1 MAGSESLDE
10 RALILAPTPLGEET
24 SKLLL
29 GSGFTS
35 LSTPDA
41 CALVEWMQAGAG
53 LTIIADECLPEDA
66 QDPLYRFIGQQPDWS
81 DLPVILLVGAQV
93 RSMARERL
101 GNLLLLHYPFQPA
114 QLLSLV
120 QAALR
125 TRRHQYHFRDQQ
137 QYLRALLEEQLQ
149 QLRND
154 EQAMN
159 QTRKMEAVGQLA
171 GGVAHDFNNLLT
183 GIGGSFELIGR
194 RLERGQVE
202 GLDSLLDRGQDAV
215 RRAARLTHRLLAF
228 SSRQSLETQS
238 IDVEALLQPQRL
250 RQQVAASVNLEVEIP
265 PDLWQAEG
273 DGQQLRESLD
283 NLVLN
288 ACEAMP
294 CGGLLRIEAHNERID
309 APKFPGIGLASGDYL
324 HLCIRDT
331 GLGMSESTL
340 EHAFE
345 PFFTTKPVGQG
356 IGLGL
361 SMVYGFSKQSR
372 GHVSLHSQLGKGTQ
386 VDLYLP
392 RYQAQT
398 MHDGQRPVRA
408 NVGMTTGDVLVV
420 EDDTDVRQ
428 LLCQTL
434 VEDGLPC
441 CSAGNANEALP
452 ILRSS
457 RPISLLISDIG
468 LPGMNG
474 RQLAEIARKLRPHL
488 QVLFI
493 TGYAENAMSRSGFLD
508 PGMQL
513 ITKPFE
519 LKHLRDKVA
528 QILEAR

>member
-29 GSGFTS
+29 GAGFGN
-35 LSTPDA
+35 LNTPDA
-41 CALVEWMQAGAG
+41 CSLVEWLRTGAG
-53 LTIIADECLPEDA
+53 LAIIADESLPEDS
-66 QDPLYRFIGQQPDWS
+66 DGPLYRFIEQQPDWS
-81 DLPVILLVGAQV
+81 DLPIILLVGAQV
-93 RSMARERL
+93 QGSAREHL

-120 QAALR
+120 KAALR
-125 TRRHQYHFRDQQ
+125 ARRHQYQFRDQQ
-137 QYLRALLEEQLQ
+137 QYLRSLLEEQLQ
-149 QLRND
+149 QLRID

-202 GLDSLLDRGQDAV
+202 GLDGLLNRGQDAV
-215 RRAARLTHRLLAF
+215 RRAATLTHRLLAF

-250 RQQVAASVNLEVEIP
+250 RQQVAAQVNFEVEMQ
-265 PDLWQAEG
+265 PDLWHAEG

-283 NLVLN
+283 NIVLN

-294 CGGLLRIEAHNERID
+294 SGGLLRIEARNQPIESRQ
-309 APKFPGIGLASGDYL
+309 FPGIGLASGDYL
-324 HLCIRDT
+324 HLCFRDN
-331 GLGMSESTL
+331 GQGMSESTL

-356 IGLGL
+356 IGMGL

-372 GHVSLHSQLGKGTQ
+372 GHVSLRSQIGKGTQ

-392 RYQAQT
+392 RYQAQALQDFAMPLQVNT
-398 MHDGQRPVRA
+398 S
-408 NVGMTTGDVLVV
+408 TTGGDVLVV

-457 RPISLLISDIG
+457 RPIALLISDIG

-493 TGYAENAMSRSGFLD
+493 TGYAENAMARSGFLD

-528 QILEAR
+528 QILETR